1 MEEVTI
7 CRSNLSM
14 QDYFEILGIPEQLVI
29 ETDRLSAA
37 FRESGKSAHPDAG
50 GGDED
55 FSRLR
60 EAFEIIASP
69 SKRLK
74 HWLELRGTPA
84 ETRGAVDPHLMDLFA
99 EVGVA
104 IQQAESLIRRRDETK
119 SALGLALLE
128 RETHVCREA
137 VEKAL
142 AMVEQAIVSECAGFP
157 ALQEASDLDIE
168 AASKSARNLA
178 FLEKWRVGLR
188 GVFGRLV

>member
-1 MEEVTI
+1 MK
-7 CRSNLSM
+7 
-14 QDYFEILGIPEQLVI
+14 DFFEILGIPAQLVI
-29 ETDRLSAA
+29 DAERLSAA
-37 FRESGKSAHPDAG
+37 FREAGKQAHPDAG
-50 GGDED
+50 GGDEE
-55 FSRLR
+55 FARLR
-60 EAFEIIASP
+60 EAFEIISSP

-74 HWLELRGTPA
+74 YWLELRGATA
-84 ETRGAVDPHLMDLFA
+84 ETRGAVDAHLMDLFS

-104 IQQAESLIRRRDETK
+104 IQQAEFLIRRRDETK

-142 AMVEQAIVSECAGFP
+142 ALVERAIVGECAGFP
-157 ALQEASDLDIE
+157 AFQQALDLDVE